1 MFGTPVGAY
10 CGGSSIRLS
19 IAVAQQAPPLP
30 STAQRVR
37 YAKLVPTSAAL
48 LVSIGVTVHNGLLV
62 AHRRSVRLN
71 RYASARRRFAL
82 QSALAQHVPCA
93 ASDARPFHRATA
105 HRLDAH

>member
-37 YAKLVPTSAAL
+37 YAKLVGAGRFQTSGLAL
-48 LVSIGVTVHNGLLV
+48 IDAGTV
-62 AHRRSVRLN
+62 
-71 RYASARRRFAL
+71 
-82 QSALAQHVPCA
+82 
-93 ASDARPFHRATA
+93 
-105 HRLDAH
+105 

>member
-37 YAKLVPTSAAL
+37 YAKLVGVIPDNMTLDELRADIVSEVARLGHVLDLPVVREPQGIENRPSPGPT
-48 LVSIGVTVHNGLLV
+48 NGEGE
-62 AHRRSVRLN
+62 AE
-71 RYASARRRFAL
+71 
-82 QSALAQHVPCA
+82 
-93 ASDARPFHRATA
+93 
-105 HRLDAH
+105 

>member
-37 YAKLVPTSAAL
+37 YAKLVGVIPDNMTLDELRADIVSEVARLGHVLDLPVVREPQGIENWPSPGPT
-48 LVSIGVTVHNGLLV
+48 NGEGE
-62 AHRRSVRLN
+62 AE
-71 RYASARRRFAL
+71 
-82 QSALAQHVPCA
+82 
-93 ASDARPFHRATA
+93 
-105 HRLDAH
+105 